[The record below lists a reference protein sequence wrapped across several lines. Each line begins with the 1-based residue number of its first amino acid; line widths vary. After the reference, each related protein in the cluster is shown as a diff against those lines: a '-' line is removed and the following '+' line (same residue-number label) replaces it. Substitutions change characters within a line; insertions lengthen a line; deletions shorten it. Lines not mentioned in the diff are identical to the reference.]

1 MTTVHIT
8 KHCFYQELMLMSM
21 IRETNLIKRKEKK
34 NKTKQNYFS
43 VQFQH
48 INNCLARTTSQNGKE
63 SGAGRGIPYFYI
75 PAQTRAPDAH
85 QSHLSEAA
93 PSSIRSPRLGL

>member
-34 NKTKQNYFS
+34 NQNKTKLLLS
-43 VQFQH
+43 
-48 INNCLARTTSQNGKE
+48 S
-63 SGAGRGIPYFYI
+63 I
-75 PAQTRAPDAH
+75 PAH
-85 QSHLSEAA
+85 
-93 PSSIRSPRLGL
+93 